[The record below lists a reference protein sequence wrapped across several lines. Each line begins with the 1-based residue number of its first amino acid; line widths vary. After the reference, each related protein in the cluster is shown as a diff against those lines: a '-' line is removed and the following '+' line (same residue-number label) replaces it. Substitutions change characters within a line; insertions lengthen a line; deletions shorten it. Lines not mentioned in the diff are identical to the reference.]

1 MNASTSTSTSTIR
14 IGRSSG
20 KTYGLGLGNQPDF
33 DLGELFEL
41 PSKSSDNC
49 LDFFEVFFNGN
60 SIVIRIKPTNT
71 DVVIMNY
78 HPSSTPLHVHTIT
91 HQNEYTIF
99 VIFDDHILRIRLKN
113 SEFVECKTNTFYISS
128 ELLQSIIKKSF
139 STINRGQILR
149 ACIFVDKGN
158 FNQFESYNLL
168 LENDGDRIFYK
179 HEGFSFRVPAKITNI
194 EINDTYINLENE
206 YNYIFLQWTRK
217 SINWSISIVDRKV
230 DSFYDS
236 TDVIRLY
243 LIKEYEGFCIS
254 QTDKIPRFEMLDFQT
269 IATLHVYFSQE
280 ITIPEGEIQRLL
292 KLNSYIGWSIESD
305 SESDSEP
312 DSESESD

>member
-1 MNASTSTSTSTIR
+1 MNANSNATIIR

-20 KTYGLGLGNQPDF
+20 KIYGLGFGDHRSDF
-33 DLGELFEL
+33 HLGELFEL

-49 LDFFEVFFNGN
+49 HVSFNGY

-91 HQNEYTIF
+91 HQNDYTIF

-139 STINRGQILR
+139 STINGGQILR
-149 ACIFVDKGN
+149 ACFVVDKGN

-168 LENDGDRIFYK
+168 LDNEGERIFYK
-179 HEGFSFRVPAKITNI
+179 HKGFSFRLPAKITNI
-194 EINDTYINLENE
+194 EINDTYINLENDDR
-206 YNYIFLQWTRK
+206 NYIFLKWTRN
-217 SINWSISIVDRKV
+217 SINCSISIVDRKV
-230 DSFYDS
+230 DSFYVLKGV
-236 TDVIRLY
+236 TRLF

-254 QTDKIPRFEMLDFQT
+254 QTDKIPRFEMLDFET
-269 IATLHVYFSQE
+269 VATLHVYFSQE

-292 KLNSYIGWSIESD
+292 KLNSYCGWSIESD
-305 SESDSEP
+305 SEPELDSDS
-312 DSESESD
+312 D

>member
-1 MNASTSTSTSTIR
+1 MNASTSTRTSTIR

-20 KTYGLGLGNQPDF
+20 KTYGLGFGDHQSDF
-33 DLGELFEL
+33 HLGELFEL
-41 PSKSSDNC
+41 PSKSSDIC

-78 HPSSTPLHVHTIT
+78 HPSSTPLHVHTT
-91 HQNEYTIF
+91 AHQNNYTIF
-99 VIFDDHILRIRLKN
+99 VIFDDHILRIRLEN
-113 SEFVECKTNTFYISS
+113 SEFVECKMNSFTISS

-139 STINRGQILR
+139 STINGGKILR
-149 ACIFVDKGN
+149 ACFVVNKGN
-158 FNQFESYNLL
+158 FNQFESYNLFL
-168 LENDGDRIFYK
+168 DNEGERIFYK
-179 HEGFSFRVPAKITNI
+179 HKGFSFRLPAKITNI
-194 EINDTYINLENE
+194 EIIDTYINLENE
-206 YNYIFLQWTRK
+206 CNYIFLKWTRK

-312 DSESESD
+312 DSDSD

>member
-1 MNASTSTSTSTIR
+1 MSTNANAKIIR
-14 IGRSSG
+14 IKRNVEKKYFFS
-20 KTYGLGLGNQPDF
+20 PDKSRYY
-33 DLGELFEL
+33 LQNSAELT
-41 PSKSSDNC
+41 SKSSNRSNTG
-49 LDFFEVFFNGN
+49 L
-60 SIVIRIKPTNT
+60 IIRFDCNTILIKIDSQNT
-71 DVVIMNY
+71 HVVIMNY
-78 HPSSTPLHVHTIT
+78 HPSSTPLHVHTIA
-91 HQNEYTIF
+91 HQNDYTIF
-99 VIFDDHILRIRLKN
+99 VIFDDHILRIRLEN
-113 SEFVECKTNTFYISS
+113 SEFVECKMNSFTISS

-168 LENDGDRIFYK
+168 LDNEGERIFYK
-179 HEGFSFRVPAKITNI
+179 HKGFSFRVPAKITNI

-206 YNYIFLQWTRK
+206 CNYIFLQWTRK

-305 SESDSEP
+305 SEPDS

>member
-1 MNASTSTSTSTIR
+1 MNANANATIIR

-20 KTYGLGLGNQPDF
+20 KTYGFGLGNQSDF

-41 PSKSSDNC
+41 PSKSSNIC
-49 LDFFEVFFNGN
+49 YHDFFEVSFNGN
-60 SIVIRIKPTNT
+60 SIVIRIKPNT

-78 HPSSTPLHVHTIT
+78 HPSSTPLHVHTIS
-91 HQNEYTIF
+91 HQNDYTIF

-139 STINRGQILR
+139 STINGGQILR
-149 ACIFVDKGN
+149 ACFVVDKGN

-168 LENDGDRIFYK
+168 LDNEGERIFYK
-179 HEGFSFRVPAKITNI
+179 HKGFSFRLPAKITNI
-194 EINDTYINLENE
+194 EINDTYINLEDDDR
-206 YNYIFLQWTRK
+206 NYIFLKWTRK
-217 SINWSISIVDRKV
+217 SINCSISIVDRKV
-230 DSFYDS
+230 DSFYVLKGV
-236 TDVIRLY
+236 TRLF

-254 QTDKIPRFEMLDFQT
+254 QTDKIPRFEMLDFET
-269 IATLHVYFSQE
+269 VATLHVYFSQE

-292 KLNSYIGWSIESD
+292 KLNSYCGWSIESD
-305 SESDSEP
+305 SEPDSDSDCCS
-312 DSESESD
+312 DSD